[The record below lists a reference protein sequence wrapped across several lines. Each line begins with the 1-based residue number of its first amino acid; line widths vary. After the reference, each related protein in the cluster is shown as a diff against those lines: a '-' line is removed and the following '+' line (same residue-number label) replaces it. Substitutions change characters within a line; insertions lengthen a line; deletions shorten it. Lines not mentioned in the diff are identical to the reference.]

1 MFKHGNNSENKIDI
15 IVRYFIFYSIFIFF
29 VIFSNSS
36 NILLKMLPNLC
47 ITLIFFKFLW
57 NKNIDLYSSINLFL
71 LGLIMDSYTF
81 VPMFLSSFCLLVSYR
96 LFFLI
101 KKFLVNDTY
110 FIYFIRDVSI
120 FMIIFFVLKWFV
132 LSYYSLNF
140 LPFFT
145 FLLNILFNV
154 VYCVI
159 FYIFGN
165 KFLNNVQSI
174 RRT

>member
-1 MFKHGNNSENKIDI
+1 MFKHGDNSENKIDI

-36 NILLKMLPNLC
+36 NILLKMLP
-47 ITLIFFKFLW
+47 
-57 NKNIDLYSSINLFL
+57 NIDLYSSINLFL

-110 FIYFIRDVSI
+110 FIYFIRDASI

-145 FLLNILFNV
+145 FLLNILFNI